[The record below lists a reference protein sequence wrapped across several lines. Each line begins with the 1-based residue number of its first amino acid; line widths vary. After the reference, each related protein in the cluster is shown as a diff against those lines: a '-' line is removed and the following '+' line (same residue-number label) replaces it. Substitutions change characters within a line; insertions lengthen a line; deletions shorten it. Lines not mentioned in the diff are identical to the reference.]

1 MDTLENKYRKDVL
14 TPSELQELRSKV
26 NSMSDN
32 ELGEQM
38 YQSWMNEEIDC
49 TFVEDQKM
57 NHMKA
62 NIDRTIGK
70 KHSIKYQLIRFGQTA
85 AAILLPVFIIL
96 SAYLYNENRQITSDD
111 MIVSTGIGERANVS
125 LPDGTTVS
133 LNSNS
138 RLSYIP
144 KVYNREERK
153 IEFQGEGFFSVTKN
167 VSVPFI
173 IKAKGLK
180 VRVLGTTF
188 NLSVRDNAH
197 TAELALEEG
206 SVQLLS
212 VKSNKQVVLAPMQKA
227 ILNQETG
234 NITVISDKNAKDA
247 SAWRLGEMV
256 FRNTPLTEVL
266 RTIEENYNVK
276 IEINS
281 DVCLTDKF
289 TGTLPVVNLN
299 EVLEVLEKSYHFK
312 TEIIDKKILLN
323 SN

>member
-1 MDTLENKYRKDVL
+1 MDTLENKYRKDAL

-38 YQSWMNEEIDC
+38 YQSWMNGKIDC

-57 NHMKA
+57 NHMKD

-96 SAYLYNENRQITSDD
+96 SAYLYNENRQITSDE

-153 IEFQGEGFFSVTKN
+153 IEFKGEGFFRVTKN

-173 IKAKGLK
+173 VNAKGLK

-197 TAELALEEG
+197 TAELSLEEG

-281 DVCLTDKF
+281 DVCLADKF